1 MFLNCDKIVVYDLE
15 ATCWEGREYGFKYR
29 EIIALGA
36 CILDLKTLEIS
47 GNFKTICNTIKSEIS

>member
-36 CILDLKTLEIS
+36 CILDLKTLA
-47 GNFKTICNTIKSEIS
+47 K